1 MCGAIPPLLIQF
13 IVNII
18 VIIVKDLD
26 RRTVIS
32 IFASLF
38 YLLVS
43 YLFLPFFVSLFGI
56 IKLSFGPF
64 TGFPL
69 LLIGGQELSIILQM

>member
-18 VIIVKDLD
+18 VIIIKDLD

-43 YLFLPFFVSLFGI
+43 YLFLPSFVSLSGI